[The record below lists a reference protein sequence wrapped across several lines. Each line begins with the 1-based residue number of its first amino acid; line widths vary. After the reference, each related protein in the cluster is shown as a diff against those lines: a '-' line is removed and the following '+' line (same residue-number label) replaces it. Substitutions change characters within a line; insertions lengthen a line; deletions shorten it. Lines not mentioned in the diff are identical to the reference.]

1 MAGAGAGTNI
11 LRSDLAPRNIDFGSS
26 RDIGVEVFYSITE
39 FGLKRQDN
47 DNRNTRFDFYFA
59 VCILRTSNHTPHDQD
74 RRSSIV
80 LLPLPEDPFLSV
92 IVLQPSLRMED
103 HRIFHDS
110 RLGVVN
116 MAIAGYEDLDVN
128 AHHST

>member
-1 MAGAGAGTNI
+1 MLGLGLIVFGV
-11 LRSDLAPRNIDFGSS
+11 GSS

-39 FGLKRQDN
+39 IGLKRQSN
-47 DNRNTRFDFYFA
+47 DNRDTRFDFYFA
-59 VCILRTSNHTPHDQD
+59 VSILRASNHTPHDQD
-74 RRSSIV
+74 RRSSIA

-103 HRIFHDS
+103 HQIFHDS
-110 RLGVVN
+110 RIGAVN